1 MLIQVVFRVF
11 RGSVYMNHKKF
22 SQEKNKKHLIKFLQ
36 TPANKRIILM
46 PQCLRNIKKCKAKE
60 FGSYYV
66 CAECGGCPISKISQ
80 AARFAGYP
88 AKAGLRILKGGSTV
102 RKIVAEL
109 KPEAI
114 LGVACYF
121 EGVQGIKECEKRK
134 IPVYFYPLSKDGC
147 ENTDLELEGLL
158 KLIKAENGDWEKSKP

>member
-1 MLIQVVFRVF
+1 
-11 RGSVYMNHKKF
+11 MNHKKF
-22 SQEKNKKHLIKFLQ
+22 TQEKNKKHFEKFLQ
-36 TPANKRIILM
+36 TPADKRIILV

-66 CAECGGCPISKISQ
+66 CAECGGCKICKISQ
-80 AARFAGYP
+80 AAKSAGYI
-88 AKAGLRILKGGSTV
+88 GLKILKGGSTV

-121 EGVQGIKECEKRK
+121 EGVQGIKECEQWK

-147 ENTDLELEGLL
+147 ENTDLEIDELIKLLEG
-158 KLIKAENGDWEKSKP
+158 KNGK